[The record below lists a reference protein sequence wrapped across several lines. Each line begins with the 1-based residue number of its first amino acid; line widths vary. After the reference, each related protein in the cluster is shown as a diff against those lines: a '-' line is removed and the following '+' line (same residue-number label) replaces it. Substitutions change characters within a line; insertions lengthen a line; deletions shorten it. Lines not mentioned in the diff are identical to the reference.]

1 MVALTLGIMTLLFD
15 GLLVPGLI
23 LLQMPLA
30 FPGEAVALVV
40 SGAGLNAIGLIVF
53 PTLIGVSLNHG
64 IVLLQLVKR
73 NEAQGFSVVD
83 AVRDAV
89 EVRFRPILR
98 TVLTASPRLSPT
110 ARGFGKEAASEQGPA
125 IVTLGGLVWNGLP
138 DTNLLPALHA
148 YGREKQRRKVSCTRP
163 AGTSPNITGSAS
175 Y

>member
-1 MVALTLGIMTLLFD
+1 MAALTLGILTLRFD
-15 GLLVPGLI
+15 GLPVPGLI

-30 FPGEAVALVV
+30 FPGGAVALVV

-89 EVRFRPILR
+89 EVRFRPIPR

-110 ARGFGKEAASEQGPA
+110 ARGFGKGAASEQGPA
-125 IVTLGGLVWNGLP
+125 MVTLGGLVWNGLP
-138 DTNLLPALHA
+138 GTNLLPALYVCRRA
-148 YGREKQRRKVSCTRP
+148 KQRRKVTWPRR
-163 AGTSPNITGSAS
+163 AGTSPDITGSAS